1 MANRVQEDFGKMK
14 TWLGSTSVQTA
25 ADVDLIV
32 TSVDMKVG
40 SYTVAA
46 QPTSPSLITVSVT
59 ATSTADTMGTI
70 TITGTDITNAV
81 ISETVVPVAGSTV
94 STTRAFKTVTTV
106 VGAGWVAAAGADKIT
121 VGIPATG
128 TVEVR
133 GQNISF
139 ICLTGVVYINPS
151 AVATATSASFMLTAG
166 RGIPL
171 VVSDNLSYISDGN
184 AATIEFII
192 WG

>member
-14 TWLGSTSVQTA
+14 TWLGSASVQTA
-25 ADVDLIV
+25 AVADLIV
-32 TSVDMKVG
+32 ASADMKVG
-40 SYTVAA
+40 PYTKATD
-46 QPTSPSLITVSVT
+46 PTSPSLITVTVA

-70 TITGTDITNAV
+70 TITGTDITDAV

-106 VGAGWVAAAGADKIT
+106 VGAGWVVADGADKIT

-128 TVEVR
+128 TIEVR

-139 ICLTGVVYINPS
+139 MVITGTVYINPS
-151 AVATATSASFMLTAG
+151 TTATTANGILMVAGNTVEFVASN
-166 RGIPL
+166 
-171 VVSDNLSYISDGN
+171 NLSYISDGN
-184 AATIEFII
+184 AATIQVIF
-192 WG
+192 WD